1 MKHIDETIAE
11 RRRALG
17 YTQEKLGEL
26 LSVSGQAVSK
36 WEYSESLPDITLL
49 PALCQMLGISSDELL
64 DIPKPEQDADILQ
77 DFCACA
83 RRNGR
88 TETLLDALSRLYND
102 VGANAKGE
110 NHLIAPD
117 ELRLYDGAGMGF
129 LMKGKYRERLNERPA
144 EDIQYFLRP
153 LTDELTLSVFRM
165 LSFDIAMTAEELSA
179 ALGAEETD
187 VKVVLLGLMKR
198 SIICCDTDNN
208 GKRGYL
214 LDHAAAGVYM
224 ILAGCEAA
232 NCGGEL
238 QGNLWFTRKRFTNGE
253 REDQ

>member
-1 MKHIDETIAE
+1 MKHLGETIAE

-36 WEYSESLPDITLL
+36 WECSESLPDITLL
-49 PALCQMLGISSDELL
+49 PALCHVLSISSDTLL
-64 DIPKPEQDADILQ
+64 DIPKQEQDTDILQ
-77 DFCACA
+77 DFCAFA
-83 RRNGR
+83 RRSGR
-88 TETLLDALSRLYND
+88 TGTLLDALSRLYND
-102 VGANAKGE
+102 VGANANGE

-117 ELRLYDGAGMGF
+117 QLRLYDGAGMGF
-129 LMKGKYRERLNERPA
+129 LMKGRYRERLNDRPA

-153 LTDELTLSVFRM
+153 LTDVLTLSIFRR
-165 LSFDIAMTAEELSA
+165 LSFDTATTAEELSA
-179 ALGAEETD
+179 ELGADETV

-198 SIICCDTDNN
+198 SIICCDTDNG

-232 NCGGEL
+232 NCGGEVS
-238 QGNLWFTRKRFTNGE
+238 GNLWFTRNRFTDGE